1 MALVG
6 TYDTTNHQA
15 NLLLLLPQAVA
26 YEWILRYLD
35 NLNDMIGGGDG
46 YGRSDPITLDELLET
61 AESHLGGG
69 WGDYIVRGGVF
80 EGHSLDMTFW
90 DKYEILF
97 DKEVPSSERSSFFS
111 CSC

>member
-1 MALVG
+1 MKLVG

-35 NLNDMIGGGDG
+35 NLNNMIDPDSD
-46 YGRSDPITLDELLET
+46 YGRTDPITLDELLET
-61 AESHLGGG
+61 AESHLGGSWDG
-69 WGDYIVRGGVF
+69 YIIRGGTF
-80 EGHSLDMTFW
+80 EGYSLDMTFW

-97 DKEVPSSERSSFFS
+97 EKEVPSSERTSFFS